1 VAAFVYIARELLP
14 ITYRRWPSCAVP
26 DRALVIGTKRF
37 AHLPAPPQGQ
47 LEQEARRTVGLSRS
61 SGVPKSMFQSGVTK
75 LININRVSTLLGD
88 RGTDIDGVE
97 ALAQQQA
104 SSDDPPLTMLQ
115 STGTDSSHSYSPRTE
130 REMALVDAF
139 LAEHPAIA
147 SQFEAYRQEV
157 VAKRGSPHTWR
168 STANRMDESDARM
181 KAMETALAKTMA
193 TLEGI
198 MATRAGEQHA

>member
-1 VAAFVYIARELLP
+1 M
-14 ITYRRWPSCAVP
+14 
-26 DRALVIGTKRF
+26 IGTKRF

-61 SGVPKSMFQSGVTK
+61 SGLTKSMFQSGVTK

-104 SSDDPPLTMLQ
+104 SSDDPPLAMLQ
-115 STGTDSSHSYSPRTE
+115 STGTDSSHSYSPRTAPAVIANAWAE